1 MFRSIISRLPPRLKA
16 VLRNSRAIVQLTVVR
31 ICSHNGFLSSLYY
44 VMFSRQFYSEH
55 RAVLRGRLRYGED
68 LKGGGTSSPLLR
80 RNTHRLEKGLIMK
93 PRRPVFAEG
102 FILETVQAFN
112 RARETPSYS
121 AEELRWAADVLGE
134 YFSVVSDTAIIKNAR
149 EVFAGAGDIKTEPH
163 DTGQVHSKPYLRS
176 DSPALSVSFE
186 DLQKLFRRRR
196 SVRWFLQEP
205 VPIELIYKAIDA
217 AAQAPSACNRQPFR
231 FIVAT
236 KPEWVSQI
244 ADCPG
249 GAAGFSGQL
258 PAIIVVVGDLS
269 AYPFERDRHLIYID
283 ASLANMQLM
292 LAAETLGLA
301 TCPINWP
308 DMKIAENRIGKL
320 IKLPAHERV
329 VMLMAI
335 GYGDPDSGVPYSQK
349 KQRDLL
355 VTEFSPK

>member
-1 MFRSIISRLPPRLKA
+1 MFRSIIRRLPPKFKA
-16 VLRNSRAIVQLTVVR
+16 TLINSHAIVQLTVVR
-31 ICSHNGFLSSLYY
+31 MCSHNGFLSSLYY
-44 VMFSRQFYSEH
+44 LLFSRQFYSEH
-55 RAVLRGRLRYGED
+55 QAVLRGRLRYAED
-68 LKGGGTSSPLLR
+68 LKRGGTSSALLR

-93 PRRPVFAEG
+93 PRRPAFAED
-102 FILETVQAFN
+102 FILETVEAFN
-112 RARETPSYS
+112 RAQETPSYS
-121 AEELRWAADVLGE
+121 GEELRWAGDVLRE
-134 YFSVVSDTAIIKNAR
+134 YFSVVSDTSIIRNAR
-149 EVFAGAGDIKTEPH
+149 EAFAGAGDIKSEPRE
-163 DTGQVHSKPYLRS
+163 TGQVRSKPHLRV
-176 DSPALSVSFE
+176 DSPELSVSFE

-196 SVRWFLQEP
+196 SVRWYLPKP
-205 VPIELIYKAIDA
+205 VPVELIYKAIDA

-236 KPEWVSQI
+236 KPEWVSKI

-249 GAAGFSGQL
+249 GAAGFSHQL
-258 PAIIVVVGDLS
+258 PAIIVVVGNLS

-308 DMKIAENRIGKL
+308 DLQLVEKRIGKL

-335 GYGDPDSGVPYSQK
+335 GYADPDGGVPYSQK

-355 VTEFSPK
+355 TTEL

>member
-1 MFRSIISRLPPRLKA
+1 MFRFVIARLPSRVKALLRSGHASMRLLG
-16 VLRNSRAIVQLTVVR
+16 LRLFSR
-31 ICSHNGFLSSLYY
+31 NGFLASLYY
-44 VMFSRQFYSEH
+44 LLFSRQFYGEH
-55 RAVLRGRLRYGED
+55 QAVLRGRLGYYQGLRGAR
-68 LKGGGTSSPLLR
+68 TSSPLLR

-102 FILETVQAFN
+102 FILETVLAFN
-112 RARETPSYS
+112 RAHETPNYS
-121 AEELRWAADVLGE
+121 VEELRWARDVLEE
-134 YFSVVSDTAIIKNAR
+134 YFSVASDTAIVKNAR
-149 EVFAGAGDIKTEPH
+149 EAFTGTGDINSQPR
-163 DTGQVHSKPYLRS
+163 DAGQAHSKPYLRS
-176 DSPALSVSFE
+176 ESPALSVSFE
-186 DLQKLFRRRR
+186 DLEKLFRRRR
-196 SVRWFLQEP
+196 SVRWFLQKP
-205 VPIELIYKAIDA
+205 VPIELIHKAIDA

-231 FIVAT
+231 YIVVT

-249 GAAGFSGQL
+249 GAAGFSQQL

-308 DMKIAENRIGKL
+308 DMKIAEDRIGKL

-329 VMLMAI
+329 VMLMGI
-335 GYGDPDSGVPYSQK
+335 GYGDPNSGVPYSQK

>member
-1 MFRSIISRLPPRLKA
+1 
-16 VLRNSRAIVQLTVVR
+16 
-31 ICSHNGFLSSLYY
+31 
-44 VMFSRQFYSEH
+44 
-55 RAVLRGRLRYGED
+55 
-68 LKGGGTSSPLLR
+68 
-80 RNTHRLEKGLIMK
+80 
-93 PRRPVFAEG
+93 
-102 FILETVQAFN
+102 
-112 RARETPSYS
+112 
-121 AEELRWAADVLGE
+121 
-134 YFSVVSDTAIIKNAR
+134 
-149 EVFAGAGDIKTEPH
+149 
-163 DTGQVHSKPYLRS
+163 
-176 DSPALSVSFE
+176 VSFE

-249 GAAGFSGQL
+249 GAAGFSQQL

-308 DMKIAENRIGKL
+308 DMEVAEKRIGKL
-320 IKLPAHERV
+320 IDLPAHERV
-329 VMLMAI
+329 VMLIAI

-349 KQRDLL
+349 KQCDLL

>member
-1 MFRSIISRLPPRLKA
+1 MFRSIISRLPPGLKA
-16 VLRNSRAIVQLTVVR
+16 VLRNGRATVQLTVVR
-31 ICSHNGFLSSLYY
+31 ICSRNGFLSSAYY
-44 VMFSRQFYSEH
+44 LLFSRQFYSEH
-55 RAVLRGRLRYGED
+55 RAVLRGRLKYWED
-68 LKGGGTSSPLLR
+68 LQGGGTSSPLLR

-93 PRRPVFAEG
+93 PRRPVFAED

-112 RARETPSYS
+112 RARETPNYS
-121 AEELRWAADVLGE
+121 AEELRWAGDVLGE
-134 YFSVVSDTAIIKNAR
+134 YFSVVSDTAIIENAR
-149 EVFAGAGDIKTEPH
+149 EVFAGTGDINSGPH
-163 DTGQVHSKPYLRS
+163 DAGQAHSKPYLRS
-176 DSPALSVSFE
+176 DSPTLSVSFE

-196 SVRWFLQEP
+196 SVRWFLQES

-231 FIVAT
+231 YIVVT

-249 GAAGFSGQL
+249 GAAGFSQQL

-308 DMKIAENRIGKL
+308 DMKIAEDRIGKL

-329 VMLMAI
+329 VMLMGI

-355 VTEFSPK
+355 VTEFPPK